1 MLDNASFMPG
11 HIGSQKSPNVVSEY
25 LNFQPDIQKDIIPN
39 RWQLHSQLG
48 ALPNFTSDFPSLMKK
63 PWLWIPRNQQLSLWG
78 PLHVLYSQHQQ
89 SEPGALSLILSYSR
103 LLLFASHHQ
112 TCIYLTET
120 SVWCAGCWPSHL
132 SQWGNLYLSML
143 MMSLMVKLRSFVL
156 MPYITMILLLNCYYV
171 ETAGLLL
178 YLQQ

>member
-1 MLDNASFMPG
+1 MLDNASFMHG

-63 PWLWIPRNQQLSLWG
+63 PWLWIPGNQQLSLWG

-103 LLLFASHHQ
+103 LLLFASH
-112 TCIYLTET
+112 
-120 SVWCAGCWPSHL
+120 PS
-132 SQWGNLYLSML
+132 N
-143 MMSLMVKLRSFVL
+143 MSLLYWNKCMVCWLLAKPFKSVGESISQRADDVTYSLWILNHDPLYNCSF
-156 MPYITMILLLNCYYV
+156 
-171 ETAGLLL
+171 
-178 YLQQ
+178 